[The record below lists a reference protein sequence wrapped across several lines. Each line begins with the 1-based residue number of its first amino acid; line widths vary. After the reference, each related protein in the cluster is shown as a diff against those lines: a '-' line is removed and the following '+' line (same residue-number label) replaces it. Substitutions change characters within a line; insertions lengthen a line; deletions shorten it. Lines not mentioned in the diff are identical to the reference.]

1 MENYHKACEQ
11 GESWEAKCHQAEAD
25 CNSVRLALIS
35 VESENRR
42 LKEKVKTLETEMEQV
57 S

>member
-1 MENYHKACEQ
+1 MENYHKAREQ
-11 GESWEAKCHQAEAD
+11 GESWEAKCHQAEED

-35 VESENRR
+35 AESENRR
-42 LKEKVKTLETEMEQV
+42 LKEKMKTLETEMEQV